1 MDVYGIGLPDWS
13 YPLHIGRL
21 GPGFGDGV
29 GVGGAV
35 VADGLTEVLGE
46 GLELGEGLGE
56 GLPEG
61 VGEGLVGG
69 GEGLPE
75 GVAEGLVLVAASP
88 TLARR
93 SNRSRA
99 KKKRARGLVAL
110 CSIVCSRKY
119 YITQCGKN

>member
-35 VADGLTEVLGE
+35 VADGLTEVLGGE

-56 GLPEG
+56 GLVGVGEGLPEG
-61 VGEGLVGG
+61 VGEGLVS
-69 GEGLPE
+69 
-75 GVAEGLVLVAASP
+75 VAASP

-93 SNRSRA
+93 RNRSRA
-99 KKKRARGLVAL
+99 KKKRGVAL
-110 CSIVCSRKY
+110 CSIVCRK
-119 YITQCGKN
+119 